1 MTIRTTTGPVSEAPV
16 SQQRQSR
23 FAIGCGVAFLS
34 IFVLIGLGA
43 GWAMLARPVLQVLAA
58 RSWVETPCV
67 VVSSRVET
75 HPGSKGST
83 YSIEVEV
90 QYEFDR
96 RIYRSTRYSFM
107 DAASS
112 GFEGKE
118 AVVRGLPA
126 GSETVC
132 WVDPGDPREAV
143 LVRGIT
149 PMFLIGL
156 VPLLFVA
163 AGGGG
168 IALLLWSGRAAVA
181 KAERKAWLPAA
192 ERDEPVAVLADGSR
206 VAAAGPA
213 VLEPKATPLAKFF
226 VLTAVALFWNGIV
239 AVFVYFAVQ
248 EWRQGNSP
256 GCLTLFL
263 VPFVLVGLGLLAS
276 VPYQFLALFNPRPR
290 LELSATEIPLGG
302 RADLAWRFSGRA
314 ARISRLTIVLEGC
327 EEATY
332 RRGTSSTT
340 DRHVFATLPIA
351 DSERGAAV
359 AEGRATVAVPAD
371 TMHSLATGHNR
382 IVWTLKLHG
391 DIARWPDVE
400 QEFELVVRPSGGHA

>member
-1 MTIRTTTGPVSEAPV
+1 MSETPV
-16 SQQRQSR
+16 SQWRQSR
-23 FAIGCGVAFLS
+23 LAVGCGVAFLS

-90 QYEFDR
+90 QYEVDR

-112 GFEGKE
+112 GLEGKE
-118 AVVRGLPA
+118 AVVRGLPV

-143 LVRGIT
+143 LVRGFT

-168 IALLLWSGRAAVA
+168 IALLLWSRRAAAA
-181 KAERKAWLPAA
+181 KAGPRAWLPAA
-192 ERDEPVAVLADGSR
+192 ERAEPEVLADGSR
-206 VAAAGPA
+206 VSAPGAAI
-213 VLEPKATPLAKFF
+213 LEPKATPLAKFV
-226 VLTAVALFWNGIV
+226 VLTAVALFWNGLV
-239 AVFVYFAVQ
+239 SVFVYFAVQ
-248 EWRQGNSP
+248 EWRQGSSP

-263 VPFVLVGLGLLAS
+263 VPFVLIGLGLLVS

-290 LELSATEIPLGG
+290 LELSAKEIALGG
-302 RADLAWRFSGRA
+302 TVDLAWRFTGRA

-340 DRHVFATLPIA
+340 DRRVFTTIPIA

-359 AEGRATVAVPAD
+359 AEGRATVALPAD
-371 TMHSLATGHNR
+371 TMHSLETGHNR
-382 IVWTLKLHG
+382 VVWTLKVHG

-400 QEFELVVRPSGGHA
+400 EEFELVVRPSGGRA

>member
-1 MTIRTTTGPVSEAPV
+1 VTIRSTTGPVSEAPV
-16 SQQRQSR
+16 SQWRQSR
-23 FAIGCGVAFLS
+23 FAVGCGVAFLS

-67 VVSSRVET
+67 VVSSRVQT

-83 YSIEVEV
+83 YSIEVEF
-90 QYEFDR
+90 QYEVGQ
-96 RIYRSTRYSFM
+96 RIHRSTRYAFM

-112 GFEGKE
+112 GLSGKE
-118 AVVRGLPA
+118 AVVRDLPA

-132 WVDPGDPREAV
+132 WVDPDDPREAV
-143 LVRGIT
+143 LVRGFT

-168 IALLLWSGRAAVA
+168 IALLLWSSRAAAA
-181 KAERKAWLPAA
+181 KAGRRAWLPAA
-192 ERDEPVAVLADGSR
+192 ERDGPAAVLADGSR
-206 VAAAGPA
+206 VSAAGVA
-213 VLEPKATPLAKFF
+213 VLEPKATPLAKLL
-226 VLTAVALFWNGIV
+226 VVAAVALLWNGIV

-248 EWRQGNSP
+248 EWRQGSSP

-276 VPYQFLALFNPRPR
+276 VPYQLLALFNPRPR
-290 LELSATEIPLGG
+290 LELSAREIALGG
-302 RADLAWRFSGRA
+302 TVDLAWRFSGRA
-314 ARISRLTIVLEGC
+314 ARISRLAIVLEGR

-340 DRHVFATLPIA
+340 DRHVFTTLPIA
-351 DSERGAAV
+351 DSERGAAI

-371 TMHSLATGHNR
+371 TMHSLETGHNR
-382 IVWTLKLHG
+382 VVWSLKLHG
-391 DIARWPDVE
+391 DIAHWPDVE
-400 QEFELVVRPSGGHA
+400 EEFELVVRPSGGRA